1 MAGPTKKIML
11 THNALTGAKLAK
23 PVDQLRTGMPAPD
36 SVLASTMA
44 KAKGGA
50 AFTILHTSE
59 TDTYEDTPPA
69 LQKMQSVTQ
78 APTAAGIQAALAASK
93 AKAPTGDNYAGVDRK
108 AAKLAIG
115 SGKPPKNFADVASLI
130 KSLPSDASMK
140 KHKPPLL
147 KNANFGR
154 VKEEQ
159 VNIHVKAFLYAASRE
174 ADNDFHLIIGQDP
187 KSATEV
193 YMTMEVSGL
202 PPNNSPA
209 FAQLNAART
218 SFKQF
223 FGTNLPGLGY
233 DFYNPPR
240 PVEIEGSVF
249 FDITHATGQKPGPP
263 SLKSR
268 MPTIWEVHPV
278 TSIKIS

>member
-1 MAGPTKKIML
+1 MAGPKKMML
-11 THNALTGAKLAK
+11 THNALTGAKLAQ

-36 SVLASTMA
+36 SVLASTQA

-59 TDTYEDTPPA
+59 TDTYEKAPAA
-69 LQKMQSVTQ
+69 LQRLQSVKE
-78 APTAAGIQAALAASK
+78 APTAAGIQAALAASR
-93 AKAPTGDNYAGVDRK
+93 APTGDNYAGTDRK
-108 AAKLAIG
+108 AAKLSIG
-115 SGKPPKNFADVASLI
+115 SGQPPKKFADVASLI

-140 KHKPPLL
+140 KHKPPLR
-147 KNANFGR
+147 KDATFGR

-159 VNIHVKAFLYAASRE
+159 DNVNVKAFLYAASRE

-202 PPNNSPA
+202 PPQNSPA

-218 SFKQF
+218 AFKQF

-233 DFYNPPR
+233 DYYNPPR
-240 PVEIEGSVF
+240 PVEIQGSVF